1 MEAKELISVGLT
13 KNQAEAY
20 LEILKH
26 PGQSGGEI
34 AKTISIDRSFVYSII
49 NSLIDKGLISYIT
62 KSKVRLYY
70 PADPENLLKEIEEKR
85 NKINKIV
92 QELKSLKEQKKSE
105 KSVLVYEG
113 KAGLKAYI
121 RDFLKSDSFETLGGG
136 GNLKI
141 LEALKYEYPHYLEE
155 FNKKKI
161 RGKLITS
168 PKNKNIMSEVY
179 KNSKV
184 EIKTFDGLESGV
196 SFTIFKNK
204 LAIYSAEEKPF
215 VIIIENENIASALK
229 NYFDKTWNFAK

>member
-1 MEAKELISVGLT
+1 MEAKDLISTGLT
-13 KNQAEAY
+13 KNQAEVY

-26 PGQSGGEI
+26 PEQSGGKI
-34 AKTISIDRSFVYSII
+34 AKTLSIDRSFVYNII
-49 NSLIDKGLISYIT
+49 NSLIDKGLVSYIT

-70 PADPENLLKEIEEKR
+70 SADPENLLKEIEEKR
-85 NKINKIV
+85 NNVNKIV
-92 QELKSLKEQKKSE
+92 QELKTLKEQTKSE

-113 KAGLKAYI
+113 KAGLKVYI
-121 RDFLKSDSFETLGGG
+121 RDFLEANSFETLGGG

-141 LEALKYEYPHYLEE
+141 LEALKYEYPHYLKEL
-155 FNKKKI
+155 NKKRI

-168 PKNKNIMSEVY
+168 PKNKKIMSDIY

-184 EIKTFDGLESGV
+184 EIKTFEGLEGGV

-215 VIIIENENIASALK
+215 VIMIENEHIAKALK
-229 NYFDKTWNFAK
+229 SYFEKTWNFAK

>member
-1 MEAKELISVGLT
+1 MEAKELISAGLT
-13 KNQAEAY
+13 KNQAEVY

-26 PGQSGGEI
+26 PEQSGGEI
-34 AKTISIDRSFVYSII
+34 AKIISIDRSFVYSIV
-49 NSLIDKGLISYIT
+49 NSLIDKGLVSHIT
-62 KSKVRLYY
+62 KGKVRLYY

-85 NKINKIV
+85 TKVDKIV
-92 QELKSLKEQKKSE
+92 QELKALKKQTKPE

-121 RDFLKSDSFETLGGG
+121 RDFLESDSFETLGGG

-141 LEALKYEYPHYLEE
+141 LEALKYEYPHYLKE

-161 RGKLITS
+161 RGKLVTS
-168 PKNKNIMSEVY
+168 PKNKKIMSKIY

-184 EIKTFDGLESGV
+184 KIKTFEGLESGV

-204 LAIYSAEEKPF
+204 LAIYSVEEKPF
-215 VIIIENENIASALK
+215 VIIIENKNITNALK

>member
-1 MEAKELISVGLT
+1 MEAKDLISAGLT
-13 KNQAEAY
+13 KNQAEVY

-26 PGQSGGEI
+26 PEQSGGEI
-34 AKTISIDRSFVYSII
+34 AKALSMDRSFVYSII
-49 NSLIDKGLISYIT
+49 NSLIDKGLVSYIT
-62 KSKVRLYY
+62 KGKVRLYCS
-70 PADPENLLKEIEEKR
+70 ADPENLLKEIEEKR
-85 NKINKIV
+85 NDVNKIV

-121 RDFLKSDSFETLGGG
+121 RDFLEANSFETLGGG

-141 LEALKYEYPHYLEE
+141 LEALKYEYPHYLKE

-161 RGKLITS
+161 RGRLITS
-168 PKNKNIMSEVY
+168 QKNKKIMSDVY

-184 EIKTFDGLESGV
+184 EIKTFEGLESGV

-215 VIIIENENIASALK
+215 VIMIENENIAKALK
-229 NYFDKTWNFAK
+229 TYFDKTWNLAK

>member
-1 MEAKELISVGLT
+1 MEAKELISTGLT
-13 KNQAEAY
+13 KNQAEVY

-26 PGQSGGEI
+26 PEQSGGEI
-34 AKTISIDRSFVYSII
+34 AKTISIDRSFAYSIV
-49 NSLIDKGLISYIT
+49 NSLIDKGLVSYIT
-62 KSKVRLYY
+62 KGKVRLYY

-85 NKINKIV
+85 TNVNKIV
-92 QELKSLKEQKKSE
+92 QELKSLKTQTKSK

-121 RDFLKSDSFETLGGG
+121 RDFLESNSFETLGGG
-136 GNLKI
+136 GSLKI
-141 LEALKYEYPHYLEE
+141 LEALKYEYPHYLKE

-161 RGKLITS
+161 QGKLVTS
-168 PKNKNIMSEVY
+168 PKNKKIMEEIY

-184 EIKTFDGLESGV
+184 EIKTFEGLESGV

-204 LAIYSAEEKPF
+204 LAIYSVEEKPF
-215 VIIIENENIASALK
+215 VIIIKNENIANALK

>member
-1 MEAKELISVGLT
+1 MEAEDLISAGLT
-13 KNQAEAY
+13 KNQAEVY

-26 PGQSGGEI
+26 PEQSGGEI
-34 AKTISIDRSFVYSII
+34 AKALSIDRSFVYSII
-49 NSLIDKGLISYIT
+49 NSLIDKGLVSYIT
-62 KSKVRLYY
+62 KGKVRLYY
-70 PADPENLLKEIEEKR
+70 SADPENLLKAIDEKR
-85 NKINKIV
+85 NNVNKIV
-92 QELKSLKEQKKSE
+92 QELKSLKEQTKSE

-121 RDFLKSDSFETLGGG
+121 RDFLEANSFETLGGG

-141 LEALKYEYPHYLEE
+141 LEALKYEYPHYLNE

-168 PKNKNIMSEVY
+168 PKNKKIMSDIY
-179 KNSKV
+179 KNSRV
-184 EIKTFDGLESGV
+184 EIKTFEGLESGV

-215 VIIIENENIASALK
+215 VIMIENENIAKALK
-229 NYFDKTWNFAK
+229 TYFDKTWNFVK

>member
-1 MEAKELISVGLT
+1 MEAKELISAGLT
-13 KNQAEAY
+13 KNQAEVY

-26 PGQSGGEI
+26 PEQSGGEI
-34 AKTISIDRSFVYSII
+34 AKTISIDRSFAYSIV
-49 NSLIDKGLISYIT
+49 NSLIDKGLVSYIT
-62 KSKVRLYY
+62 KGKVRLYY

-85 NKINKIV
+85 TNVNKIV
-92 QELKSLKEQKKSE
+92 QELKSLKTQTKSK

-121 RDFLKSDSFETLGGG
+121 RDFLESNSFETLGGG
-136 GNLKI
+136 GSLKI
-141 LEALKYEYPHYLEE
+141 LEALKYEYPHYLKE

-161 RGKLITS
+161 QGKLVTS
-168 PKNKNIMSEVY
+168 PKNKKIMEEIY

-184 EIKTFDGLESGV
+184 EIKTFEGLESGV

-204 LAIYSAEEKPF
+204 LAIYSVEEKPF
-215 VIIIENENIASALK
+215 VIIIENGNIANALK